1 MKKIITAIIRFLMP
15 KAIRKHQ
22 REEKVKRIH
31 NNYIM
36 QTLLDNEHEI
46 RDRFN
51 QHQHIPSTTK
61 NAILKANK
69 YGLVKYNSTLALK
82 NADFR

>member
-1 MKKIITAIIRFLMP
+1 MKKIIAAIIRAIMP

-22 REEKVKRIH
+22 REKKVKRIH
-31 NNYIM
+31 NNHIM
-36 QTLLDNEHEI
+36 QTLLDNEHKI
-46 RDRFN
+46 RDSFN

-69 YGLVKYNSTLALK
+69 YGLIKYNSALALK